1 MIRRSKKDVTGEGA
15 TAYLSPLTMRL
26 VVTWL
31 QASTLKSGPLF
42 ARVIG
47 HDGIGDPLTAQI
59 VTAVLRNVGQW
70 IGLPAEEWSR
80 ILGALGARGRVARFV
95 GALY

>member
-1 MIRRSKKDVTGEGA
+1 VIRRSKKDVTGEGA

-42 ARVIG
+42 ARG
-47 HDGIGDPLTAQI
+47 PQADP
-59 VTAVLRNVGQW
+59 
-70 IGLPAEEWSR
+70 S
-80 ILGALGARGRVARFV
+80 
-95 GALY
+95 